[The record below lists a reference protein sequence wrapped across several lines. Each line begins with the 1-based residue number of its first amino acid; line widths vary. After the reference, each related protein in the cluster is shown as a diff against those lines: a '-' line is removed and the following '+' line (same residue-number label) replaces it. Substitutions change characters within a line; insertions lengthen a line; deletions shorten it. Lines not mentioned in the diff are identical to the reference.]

1 MNLYERFYMYLF
13 GFGSLVNIKSAQNSF
28 KNRELKKEDLIP
40 VKIRGYKRVWN
51 SIESIC
57 FEKEIV
63 NGIFLNIQKDENSY
77 IFGVMI
83 KISEEEFEVLK
94 LREKNYSCITIK
106 KENIFNQNLDEDLIA
121 FMTTK
126 DDKIAKIGQE
136 NCFIPSRYIEIVKEG
151 VKNFSKEFQDN
162 FEDIFSNFP
171 FEIKEGIYTFSDPI
185 QNQAAKNSKRLS

>member
-94 LREKNYSCITIK
+94 LREKNYSCVTIK
-106 KENIFNQNLDEDLIA
+106 KESVINQKLDDDLIA

-126 DDKIAKIGQE
+126 EDKIAKIGQK

-171 FEIKEGIYTFSDPI
+171 FEIKDGIYTFSDPI
-185 QNQAAKNSKRLS
+185 QNQAAKNSKRL

>member
-94 LREKNYSCITIK
+94 LREKNYSCVTIK
-106 KENIFNQNLDEDLIA
+106 KEDTFNQNLDKDLIA
-121 FMTTK
+121 FMTTR

-171 FEIKEGIYTFSDPI
+171 FEIKDGIYTFSDPI
-185 QNQAAKNSKRLS
+185 QNQAAKNSEKL

>member
-13 GFGSLVNIKSAQNSF
+13 GFGSLINIKSAQNSF

-94 LREKNYSCITIK
+94 LREKNYSCVTIK
-106 KENIFNQNLDEDLIA
+106 KEDIFNQNLDEDLIA

-126 DDKIAKIGQE
+126 EDKIAKIGQE

-185 QNQAAKNSKRLS
+185 QNQAAKNSKRL

>member
-51 SIESIC
+51 SIESIF

-94 LREKNYSCITIK
+94 LREKNYSCVTIK
-106 KENIFNQNLDEDLIA
+106 KESVINQKLDDDLIA

-126 DDKIAKIGQE
+126 EDKIAKIGQE

-185 QNQAAKNSKRLS
+185 QNQAAKNSKRL

>member
-94 LREKNYSCITIK
+94 LREKNYSCVTIK
-106 KENIFNQNLDEDLIA
+106 KESVINQKLDDDLIA

-126 DDKIAKIGQE
+126 EDKIAKIGQE

-185 QNQAAKNSKRLS
+185 QNQAAKNSERL

>member
-94 LREKNYSCITIK
+94 LREKNYSCVTIK
-106 KENIFNQNLDEDLIA
+106 KEDAFNQNLDEDLIA

>member
-51 SIESIC
+51 SIESIR

-106 KENIFNQNLDEDLIA
+106 KEDIFNQNLDEDLIA

-151 VKNFSKEFQDN
+151 VENFSKEFQDN

-185 QNQAAKNSKRLS
+185 QNQAAKNSERL

>member
-94 LREKNYSCITIK
+94 LREKNYSCVTIK
-106 KENIFNQNLDEDLIA
+106 KESVINQKLDDDLIA

-126 DDKIAKIGQE
+126 EDKIAKIGQE

-162 FEDIFSNFP
+162 FKDIFSNFP

-185 QNQAAKNSKRLS
+185 QNQAAKNSKRL

>member
-185 QNQAAKNSKRLS
+185 QNQAAKNSKRL

>member
-1 MNLYERFYMYLF
+1 MNLYERLYMYLF

-40 VKIRGYKRVWN
+40 VKIKGYKRVWN
-51 SIESIC
+51 SIESIR
-57 FEKEIV
+57 FEDKLV
-63 NGIFLNIQKDENSY
+63 NGIFLNIQKDENSS

-136 NCFIPSRYIEIVKEG
+136 NCFIPSRYIQIVKEG

-185 QNQAAKNSKRLS
+185 QNQAAKNSKRL

>member
-94 LREKNYSCITIK
+94 LREKNYSCVTIK
-106 KENIFNQNLDEDLIA
+106 KEDTFNQNLDEDLIA

-136 NCFIPSRYIEIVKEG
+136 NCFIPSRYIQIVKEG

-171 FEIKEGIYTFSDPI
+171 FEIKDGIYTFSDPI
-185 QNQAAKNSKRLS
+185 QNQAAKNSKRL

>member
-51 SIESIC
+51 SIEFIC

-94 LREKNYSCITIK
+94 LREKNYSCVTIK
-106 KENIFNQNLDEDLIA
+106 KESVINQKLDDDLIA

-126 DDKIAKIGQE
+126 EDKIAKIGQE

>member
-1 MNLYERFYMYLF
+1 MYLF

-94 LREKNYSCITIK
+94 LREKNYSCVTIK
-106 KENIFNQNLDEDLIA
+106 KEDTFNQNLDEDLIA
-121 FMTTK
+121 FMTTR

-136 NCFIPSRYIEIVKEG
+136 NCFIPSRYIEIVQEG

-185 QNQAAKNSKRLS
+185 QNQAAKIVRDYNE

>member
-94 LREKNYSCITIK
+94 LREKNYSCVTIK
-106 KENIFNQNLDEDLIA
+106 KESVINQKLDDDLIA

-126 DDKIAKIGQE
+126 ENKIAKIGQE

>member
-106 KENIFNQNLDEDLIA
+106 KESVINQKLDDDLIA

-126 DDKIAKIGQE
+126 EDKIAKIGQK

-185 QNQAAKNSKRLS
+185 QNQAAKNSKRL

>member
-106 KENIFNQNLDEDLIA
+106 KEDIFNQNLDEDLIA

-185 QNQAAKNSKRLS
+185 QNQAAKNSKRL

>member
-94 LREKNYSCITIK
+94 LREKNYSCVTIK
-106 KENIFNQNLDEDLIA
+106 KEDTFNQNLDKDLIA

-185 QNQAAKNSKRLS
+185 QNQAAKNSKRL

>member
-94 LREKNYSCITIK
+94 LREKNYSCVIIK
-106 KENIFNQNLDEDLIA
+106 KESVINQKLDDDLIA

-126 DDKIAKIGQE
+126 EDKIAKIGQE

-185 QNQAAKNSKRLS
+185 QNQAAKNSKRL

>member
-13 GFGSLVNIKSAQNSF
+13 GFGSLVNIKSTQNSF

-94 LREKNYSCITIK
+94 LREKNYSCVTIK
-106 KENIFNQNLDEDLIA
+106 KESVINQKLDDDLIA

-126 DDKIAKIGQE
+126 EDKIAKIGQE

>member
-94 LREKNYSCITIK
+94 LREKNYSCVTIK
-106 KENIFNQNLDEDLIA
+106 KEDTFNQNLDEDLIA

-185 QNQAAKNSKRLS
+185 QNQAAKNSKRL

>member
-94 LREKNYSCITIK
+94 LREKNYSCVTIK
-106 KENIFNQNLDEDLIA
+106 KESVINQKLDDDLIA

-126 DDKIAKIGQE
+126 EDKIAKIGQE

-171 FEIKEGIYTFSDPI
+171 FEIKDGIYTFSDPI
-185 QNQAAKNSKRLS
+185 QNQAAKNSKRL

>member
-106 KENIFNQNLDEDLIA
+106 KEDIFNQNLDEDLIA

-136 NCFIPSRYIEIVKEG
+136 NCFIPSRYIQIVKEG

>member
-94 LREKNYSCITIK
+94 LREKNYSCVTIK
-106 KENIFNQNLDEDLIA
+106 KEDTFNQNLDEDLIA

-136 NCFIPSRYIEIVKEG
+136 NCFIPSRYIQIVKEG

-185 QNQAAKNSKRLS
+185 QNKAAKNSERL

>member
-1 MNLYERFYMYLF
+1 MYLF

-40 VKIRGYKRVWN
+40 IKIKGYKRIWN

-57 FEKEIV
+57 FEQELV
-63 NGIFLNIQKDENSY
+63 NGIFLNIKKDEKSS

-83 KISEEEFEVLK
+83 KITEEEFEILK

-106 KENIFNQNLDEDLIA
+106 KEFVINQKLDDDLIA

-126 DDKIAKIGQE
+126 EDKIAKIGKE

-151 VKNFSKEFQDN
+151 VENFPKEFQDN
-162 FEDIFSNFP
+162 FNEIFSNFP
-171 FEIKEGIYTFSDPI
+171 FPIKDGIYTFSDPV
-185 QNQAAKNSKRLS
+185 QNKAAKKG

>member
-28 KNRELKKEDLIP
+28 KNRELKKEKKKKK
-40 VKIRGYKRVWN
+40 KIKGYKRDWN

-94 LREKNYSCITIK
+94 LREKNYSCVTIK
-106 KENIFNQNLDEDLIA
+106 KESVINQKLDDDLIA

-126 DDKIAKIGQE
+126 EDKIAKIGQE

-185 QNQAAKNSKRLS
+185 QNQAAKNSKRL

>member
-94 LREKNYSCITIK
+94 LREKNYSCVTIK
-106 KENIFNQNLDEDLIA
+106 KESVINQKLDDDLIA

-126 DDKIAKIGQE
+126 EDKIAKIGQK
-136 NCFIPSRYIEIVKEG
+136 NCFIPSLYIEIVKEG

>member
-106 KENIFNQNLDEDLIA
+106 KEDIFNQNLDEDLIA

-171 FEIKEGIYTFSDPI
+171 FEIKEGIYTFSDPT
-185 QNQAAKNSKRLS
+185 QNQAAKNSKRL

>member
-94 LREKNYSCITIK
+94 LREKNYSCVTIK
-106 KENIFNQNLDEDLIA
+106 KESVINQKLDDDLIA

-126 DDKIAKIGQE
+126 EDKIAKIGQE

-185 QNQAAKNSKRLS
+185 QNQAAKNSEKL

>member
-94 LREKNYSCITIK
+94 LREKNYSCVTIK
-106 KENIFNQNLDEDLIA
+106 KEDTFNQNLDEDLIA

-136 NCFIPSRYIEIVKEG
+136 NCFIPSRYIQIVKEG

-185 QNQAAKNSKRLS
+185 QNQAAKNSKRL

>member
-94 LREKNYSCITIK
+94 LREKNYSCVTIK
-106 KENIFNQNLDEDLIA
+106 KESVINQKLDDDLIA

-126 DDKIAKIGQE
+126 EDKIAKIGQE

-162 FEDIFSNFP
+162 FEDIFSNFQ
-171 FEIKEGIYTFSDPI
+171 FEIKEGIYTFSDLI
-185 QNQAAKNSKRLS
+185 QNQAAKNSERL

>member
-83 KISEEEFEVLK
+83 KISEEEFEFLK
-94 LREKNYSCITIK
+94 LREKNYSCVTIK
-106 KENIFNQNLDEDLIA
+106 KESVINQKLDDDLIA

-126 DDKIAKIGQE
+126 EDKIAKIGQE

-162 FEDIFSNFP
+162 FEYIFSNFP

-185 QNQAAKNSKRLS
+185 QNQAAKNSKRL

>member
-94 LREKNYSCITIK
+94 LREKNYSCVTIK
-106 KENIFNQNLDEDLIA
+106 KEDIINQNLDEDLIA

-126 DDKIAKIGQE
+126 EDKIAKIGQE

-185 QNQAAKNSKRLS
+185 QNQAAKNSKRL

>member
-94 LREKNYSCITIK
+94 LREKNYSCVTIK
-106 KENIFNQNLDEDLIA
+106 KESVINQKLDDDLIA

-126 DDKIAKIGQE
+126 EDKIAKIGQE

-171 FEIKEGIYTFSDPI
+171 FEIKDGIYTFSDPI
-185 QNQAAKNSKRLS
+185 QNQVAKNSEKL

>member
-106 KENIFNQNLDEDLIA
+106 KEDIFNQNLDEDLIA

-185 QNQAAKNSKRLS
+185 QNQAAKK

>member
-94 LREKNYSCITIK
+94 LREKNYSCVTIK
-106 KENIFNQNLDEDLIA
+106 KESVINQKLDDDLIA

-126 DDKIAKIGQE
+126 EDKIAKIGQE

-185 QNQAAKNSKRLS
+185 QNQAAKNNKRLS

>member
-77 IFGVMI
+77 LFGVMI

-94 LREKNYSCITIK
+94 LREKNYSCVTIK
-106 KENIFNQNLDEDLIA
+106 KESVINQKLDDDLIA

-126 DDKIAKIGQE
+126 EDKIAKIGQE

-185 QNQAAKNSKRLS
+185 QNQAAKNSKRL

>member
-51 SIESIC
+51 SIESIR

-94 LREKNYSCITIK
+94 LREKNYSCVTIK
-106 KENIFNQNLDEDLIA
+106 KESVINQKLDDDLIA

-126 DDKIAKIGQE
+126 EDKIAKIGQE

-185 QNQAAKNSKRLS
+185 QNQAAKNSKRL